1 MSQTKVEL
9 DLNGKIGGT
18 ITTADNTDTLTLV
31 STDNDTAEGP
41 VLKFNRS
48 VTDVANGD
56 LDAAIKFQ
64 GENDAGEAIV
74 YNEFQSSLGNVA
86 DGSEG
91 GRLTLHQMIAG
102 TARNI
107 MDISQGN
114 VIFNQ
119 DSVDADFRVESN
131 GNTHMLFVNGG
142 DNRVGVGVG
151 SSPAATLDVE
161 GTVDSAPILEVHA
174 SSTSFP
180 TEVSVFKCNRTTT
193 DGSYK
198 FLACN
203 AVGVGDKF
211 RILDSGN
218 AQNSNNSY
226 GSTSD
231 ERLKSNIKD
240 ANSQWD
246 DIKAIKVRNFTKYDM
261 PDLTQIGVVAQEL
274 EASGMN
280 GLVTNVDPDQYD
292 VKENSEFGTLYED
305 GDSIPEGKQI
315 GDVKEVKEKVKS
327 VNYSVLYM
335 KAVKAL
341 QEAMTRIETLEAEVK
356 ALKG

>member
-1 MSQTKVEL
+1 MDVA
-9 DLNGKIGGT
+9 IGPTSNVT
-18 ITTADNTDTLTLV
+18 ITNDGNEDTLSLV
-31 STDNDTAEGP
+31 STDADANAGPNLRLYRNSGSPADNDLLGQIDFEGR
-41 VLKFNRS
+41 NDNS
-48 VTDVANGD
+48 QDVVYASILNYVDDASDGTED
-56 LDAAIKFQ
+56 SQFTIKTMKAGSLD
-64 GENDAGEAIV
+64 D
-74 YNEFQSSLGNVA
+74 
-86 DGSEG
+86 
-91 GRLTLHQMIAG
+91 RLTIG
-102 TARNI
+102 SNI
-107 MDISQGN
+107 T
-114 VIFNQ
+114 VFN
-119 DSVDADFRVESN
+119 DSSKDVDFRVESN

-151 SSPAATLDVE
+151 ASPAATLDVE

-211 RILDSGN
+211 RVLDSGN

-315 GDVKEVKEKVKS
+315 GDVKEVKEKVKTVS
-327 VNYSVLYM
+327 YSVLYM
-335 KAVKAL
+335 KAIKAL
-341 QEAMTRIETLEAEVK
+341 QECMARIEALESK
-356 ALKG
+356 